1 MQFQVDRIS
10 GAAVVRACQN
20 RITRCAVV
28 GDSRSKFENALSSP
42 VLKDFT
48 CGRERMTARA
58 VGHPQPAAERADDWR
73 RPGLVSPPH
82 VTKPRRSGKVG
93 CPAIWCFGI
102 ANSRITRGS
111 LTASLHSLF
120 ISARAQVSN

>member
-73 RPGLVSPPH
+73 RPWLGFTATRYEAKAKREGRVPCYLVFRH
-82 VTKPRRSGKVG
+82 R
-93 CPAIWCFGI
+93 
-102 ANSRITRGS
+102 
-111 LTASLHSLF
+111 
-120 ISARAQVSN
+120 